1 MSLAACAALE
11 VFCVAAEVP
20 MFTLVVLG
28 EGAVP
33 ICVRVVVILDYDASG
48 RVGGIELVGDEKPC
62 QQR

>member
-1 MSLAACAALE
+1 
-11 VFCVAAEVP
+11 